1 MGLRGPKVVVLHD
14 RAAAPGRLTK
24 EEAEVWATTV
34 EGLPVEWFRPEQLP
48 LLEQY
53 CVHVCRVR
61 QITQMIRDGGSDK
74 AGVSLGDLYRMEMAE
89 TKMVAFLATKMRL
102 TQQSTL
108 AVRKSKH
115 GGGPIQKPWERDS
128 DVEEE

>member
-14 RAAAPGRLTK
+14 RPKPPHYMAK
-24 EEAEVWATTV
+24 EEKEIWETTV
-34 EGLPVEWFRPEQLP
+34 QGLPVEWFRPEQTP

-53 CVHVCRVR
+53 CVHVWRVR
-61 QITQMIRDGGSDK
+61 QITQMIRDGGSEK
-74 AGVSLGDLYRMEMAE
+74 AGISLTDLYRLEMAE

-108 AVRKSKH
+108 QVRKSKH
-115 GGGPIQKPWERDS
+115 GGGTVKKPWERD
-128 DVEEE
+128 DEVED